1 MTMDKLSHP
10 TVQSSLRLK
19 YLRTIGLVVGLM
31 LVSGG
36 AGWWFSQAGDR
47 AGDNGQSAI
56 APVSAT
62 AASVQVKTTIA
73 RLQSINANR
82 ILTGTVEPI
91 ETVTLTSRVMGMIR
105 QLPVQEGDR
114 VKAGETLVV
123 IDVADIQAQNGQ
135 AIAGVNMAQSNY
147 LNAQGRLQEARAQLV
162 ETEAQ
167 LADAQLEQRR
177 MSVLQSEGAVSQQ
190 LLDQAN
196 TRVQT
201 TQARLQQIRAGIRQ
215 SQAMVNQAQAQV
227 SQAQAQV
234 SQVSANLNYG
244 IITAPFDGVVTHK
257 HTEVGAMAGAGQTL
271 LTLES
276 SDRLRFT
283 TQVPESLITQIRQGQ
298 KVSVR
303 LDALNRDVSGTVSQ
317 IIPSA
322 DPATRNFTVK
332 VLLNQTSDMIPG
344 MFGRLQLSHQTA
356 TPNAS
361 DRTALMIP
369 QAAIVQQFGITGI
382 YKVVNRHASFQP
394 ITTGKPRAADI
405 EVFSG
410 LTKGDLVILDPD
422 PNLKDGTPVQIN

>member
-1 MTMDKLSHP
+1 MMMDKLSHP
-10 TVQSSLRLK
+10 PVQSSFRLQSF
-19 YLRTIGLVVGLM
+19 RTIGLVVGLM

-47 AGDNGQSAI
+47 AGDNGQPAI
-56 APVSAT
+56 ASA
-62 AASVQVKTTIA
+62 AATVAPVQVKTAIV
-73 RLQSINANR
+73 RLQSINASR

-91 ETVTLTSRVMGMIR
+91 ETVTLTSRVMGLIQ

-135 AIAGVNMAQSNY
+135 AIAGVTMAQSNY
-147 LNAQGRLQEARAQLV
+147 LNAQGRLQESRAQLV

-167 LADAQLEQRR
+167 LAEAQLEQRR
-177 MSVLQSEGAVSQQ
+177 MRVLQSEGAVSQQ

-201 TQARLQQIRAGIRQ
+201 TQARLQQIQAGIRQ
-215 SQAMVNQAQAQV
+215 SEAMIDQAQAQV

-244 IITAPFDGVVTHK
+244 TITAPFDGVVTHK

-332 VLLNQTSDMIPG
+332 VLLKQTSAMIPG
-344 MFGRLQLSHQTA
+344 MFGRLQLNHQTA

-361 DRTALMIP
+361 DRTALIIP
-369 QAAIVQQFGITGI
+369 QAAIVQQFGITGV
-382 YKVVNRHASFQP
+382 YKVIDGHASFQP
-394 ITTGKPRAADI
+394 ITTGKPRSPDI

-410 LTKGDLVILDPD
+410 LTKGDRVILEPASH
-422 PNLKDGTPVQIN
+422 LKDNTPVQTN